1 MAQQV
6 FKITNATQV
15 KMLEI
20 YGGVSKI
27 DSITIA
33 NIHSGDA
40 TIDLFLA
47 NSTDNYYIFKN
58 LVLPTGQMLK
68 MEGDEVSFDNK
79 IFNLYIKLA
88 GSTPVDVIINN

>member
-20 YGGVSKI
+20 NGGVSRI
-27 DSITIA
+27 NSITIA

-40 TIDLFLA
+40 AVDLFLA
-47 NSTDNYYIFKN
+47 NATDNYYIFKN
-58 LVLPTGQMLK
+58 LVLPRGTTLK

-88 GSTPVDVIINN
+88 GSTPVDVIIN

>member
-20 YGGVSKI
+20 NGGVSRI
-27 DSITIA
+27 NSITIA

-40 TIDLFLA
+40 TVDLFLA
-47 NSTDNYYIFKN
+47 NATDNYYIFKN
-58 LVLPTGQMLK
+58 LVLPTGTTLK

-88 GSTPVDVIINN
+88 GSTPVDVIIN

>member
-20 YGGVSKI
+20 NGGV
-27 DSITIA
+27 
-33 NIHSGDA
+33 
-40 TIDLFLA
+40 DLFLA
-47 NSTDNYYIFKN
+47 NATDNYYIFKN
-58 LVLPTGQMLK
+58 LVLPTGQTLK
-68 MEGDEVSFDNK
+68 MEGNEVSFDNK

-88 GSTPVDVIINN
+88 GTTPVDVIIN

>member
-20 YGGVSKI
+20 DGGISKI
-27 DSITIA
+27 NSMTIA

-40 TIDLFLA
+40 TVDLFLA
-47 NSTDNYYIFKN
+47 NPTDNYYIFKN
-58 LVLPTGQMLK
+58 LVIPTGQTLK
-68 MEGDEVSFDNK
+68 MESDEVSFDNRVY
-79 IFNLYIKLA
+79 NLYIKLA
-88 GSTPVDVIINN
+88 GTTPVDVIIH

>member
-20 YGGVSKI
+20 DGGVS
-27 DSITIA
+27 SIKSMTIA

-40 TIDLFLA
+40 TVDLFLA
-47 NSTDNYYIFKN
+47 NPTDNYYIFKN
-58 LVLPTGQMLK
+58 LVIPTGQTLK
-68 MEGDEVSFDNK
+68 LDGDEVSFDNK
-79 IFNLYIKLA
+79 IFNLFIKLA
-88 GSTPVDVIINN
+88 GSTPVDVIINS

>member
-15 KMLEI
+15 KMI
-20 YGGVSKI
+20 
-27 DSITIA
+27 SIGDGINIIKSMTIS

-47 NSTDNYYIFKN
+47 NTTDNYYIFKN
-58 LVLPTGQMLK
+58 LVLPTGQTLK
-68 MEGDEVSFDNK
+68 MDSNEVSFDNRTY
-79 IFNLYIKLA
+79 NLYIKLA
-88 GSTPVDVIINN
+88 GTTPVDVIIN

>member
-20 YGGVSKI
+20 DGGVSNIK
-27 DSITIA
+27 SMTIA

-40 TIDLFLA
+40 TVDLFLA

-58 LVLPTGQMLK
+58 FVLPAGQTLK
-68 MEGDEVSFDNK
+68 LEGDEVSFDNK
-79 IFNLYIKLA
+79 IFNLFIKLA
-88 GSTPVDVIINN
+88 GSTPVDVIIN

>member
-20 YGGVSKI
+20 NGGVSRI
-27 DSITIA
+27 NSITIA
-33 NIHSGDA
+33 NIHSADA
-40 TIDLFLA
+40 VVDLFLA
-47 NSTDNYYIFKN
+47 NATDNYYIFKN
-58 LVLPTGQMLK
+58 LVIPTGVTLK

-88 GSTPVDVIINN
+88 GSTPVDVIIN

>member
-20 YGGVSKI
+20 NGGVSSI
-27 DSITIA
+27 NSITIA

-40 TIDLFLA
+40 TVDLFLA

-58 LVLPTGQMLK
+58 LVLPSGTTLK

-79 IFNLYIKLA
+79 IFNMYIKLA
-88 GSTPVDVIINN
+88 GSTPVDVIIN

>member
-20 YGGVSKI
+20 DGGISKI
-27 DSITIA
+27 NSMTIA
-33 NIHSGDA
+33 NIHSSAA
-40 TIDLFLA
+40 TVNLFLA
-47 NSTDNYYIFKN
+47 NSTDSYYIFKN
-58 LVLPTGQMLK
+58 LVIPTGYTLK

-88 GSTPVDVIINN
+88 GSTPVDVIIN

>member
-20 YGGVSKI
+20 DGGVRNIKSM
-27 DSITIA
+27 TIA
-33 NIHSGDA
+33 NIHSGSA
-40 TIDLFLA
+40 TVDLFLA

-58 LVLPTGQMLK
+58 LVLPAGQTLK
-68 MEGDEVSFDNK
+68 LEGDEVSFDNK
-79 IFNLYIKLA
+79 IFNLFI
-88 GSTPVDVIINN
+88 

>member
-20 YGGVSKI
+20 DGGVSNIK
-27 DSITIA
+27 SMTIA
-33 NIHSGDA
+33 NIHSGNA
-40 TIDLFLA
+40 TVDLFLA

-58 LVLPTGQMLK
+58 LVLPAGQTLK
-68 MEGDEVSFDNK
+68 LEGDEVSFDNK
-79 IFNLYIKLA
+79 IFNLFIKLA
-88 GSTPVDVIINN
+88 GSTPVDVIIN

>member
-20 YGGVSKI
+20 NGGVSRI
-27 DSITIA
+27 NSITIA

-58 LVLPTGQMLK
+58 LVLPTGQTLK
-68 MEGDEVSFDNK
+68 MDGDEVSFDNK
-79 IFNLYIKLA
+79 IFNMYIKLA
-88 GSTPVDVIINN
+88 GSTPVDVIIN

>member
-20 YGGVSKI
+20 DGGVSNIK
-27 DSITIA
+27 SMTIA

-40 TIDLFLA
+40 TVDLFLA

-58 LVLPTGQMLK
+58 LVLPAGQTLK
-68 MEGDEVSFDNK
+68 LEGDEVSFDNK
-79 IFNLYIKLA
+79 IFNLFIKLA
-88 GSTPVDVIINN
+88 GSTPVDVIIN

>member
-15 KMLEI
+15 KMI
-20 YGGVSKI
+20 SINDGVSNIK
-27 DSITIA
+27 SITIA

-40 TIDLFLA
+40 TVDLFLA

-58 LVLPTGQMLK
+58 LVLPTGQTLK
-68 MEGDEVSFDNK
+68 MDSDEISFDNR

-88 GSTPVDVIINN
+88 GSTPVDVIIN

>member
-1 MAQQV
+1 MAQRV

-15 KMLEI
+15 KMLET
-20 YGGVSKI
+20 YGGVSRI
-27 DSITIA
+27 NSITIA
-33 NIHSGDA
+33 NIHSADA
-40 TIDLFLA
+40 VVDLFLA

-58 LVLPTGQMLK
+58 LVLPSGTTLK